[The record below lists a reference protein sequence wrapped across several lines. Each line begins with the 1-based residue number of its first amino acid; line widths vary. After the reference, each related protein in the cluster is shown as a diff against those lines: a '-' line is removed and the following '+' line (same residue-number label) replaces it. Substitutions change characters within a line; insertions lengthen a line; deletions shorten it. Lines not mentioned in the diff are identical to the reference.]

1 VNETRLYIALTSDF
15 ADDAA
20 GMLSP
25 LTGLPLGVK
34 VGLELFVR
42 KGPGLVRE
50 LRRAGF
56 PVFLDLKFHDIPF
69 TVGGAVRSAC
79 ELEPAIV
86 NVHASGGIEMMKAAA
101 GARSGHTRVIAV
113 TVLTSMDGSDL
124 ELLGTC
130 CTPLELVS
138 RLASAAR
145 DCGLDGVVCSPLE
158 ASAVRSSTDVDF
170 LIVTPGI
177 RPAGSD
183 SGDQKRIMTP
193 AMAIR
198 AGASALV
205 VGRPVTG
212 AADPAAAARSILAE
226 IDEALATGD

>member
-1 VNETRLYIALTSDF
+1 VNETRLYIALTSEF
-15 ADDAA
+15 AEDAT
-20 GMLSP
+20 GMLAP
-25 LTGLPLGVK
+25 LAGLPVGVK
-34 VGLELFVR
+34 VGLELFVSR
-42 KGPGLVRE
+42 GPGLVRE
-50 LRRAGF
+50 LSRAGF

-69 TVGGAVRSAC
+69 TAGGAVRSAC
-79 ELEPAIV
+79 ELGPAIV
-86 NVHASGGIEMMKAAA
+86 NVHASGGTEMMKAAA
-101 GARSGHTRVIAV
+101 GARSGRTRVIAV
-113 TVLTSMDGSDL
+113 TILTSMDGSDL
-124 ELLGTC
+124 ELLGTP
-130 CTPLELVS
+130 CTPLELVP
-138 RLASAAR
+138 RLARAAR

-158 ASAVRSSTDVDF
+158 ASAVRSSTDGDF

-183 SGDQKRIMTP
+183 PGDQKRVMTP

-212 AADPAAAARSILAE
+212 AADPAAAVRSILAE